1 MLSLGAWLAEMSK
14 EEFREEIKNMG
25 FNQIEVDEENCN
37 INYSFSENPV
47 FLVQEHTDCNE
58 FVLYGEDN
66 SIEQIFTSTEQLKQ
80 LCIEH
85 KIKSP

>member
-47 FLVQEHTDCNE
+47 FLVQEH
-58 FVLYGEDN
+58 
-66 SIEQIFTSTEQLKQ
+66 
-80 LCIEH
+80 